1 MGLHRALE
9 HAIPFVKAWVRQ
21 SAVLIVLALLP
32 AMVQALYLRDKI
44 PWQSRV
50 ADSDFVEVITA
61 RGWGENVIWVDAR
74 PADEFER
81 DHIPGAVSLNEDRW
95 GEGFPEFMA
104 RSWSPAKKIVVYCSA
119 ASCNLAEDV
128 ARRLRE
134 EAKLPNEIRI
144 LKGGWEAWSATK

>member
-1 MGLHRALE
+1 
-9 HAIPFVKAWVRQ
+9 VKALLRQ
-21 SAVLIVLALLP
+21 SAALVALALLP
-32 AMVQALYLRDKI
+32 ALVQALYLREKI

-50 ADSDFVEVITA
+50 AESDFVEVDAA
-61 RGWGENVIWVDAR
+61 RGWNGNVLWVDAR
-74 PADEFER
+74 PTEEFER

-95 GEGFPEFMA
+95 SEMLPQFLAKDWTPE
-104 RSWSPAKKIVVYCSA
+104 KKIVVYCSA

-144 LKGGWEAWSATK
+144 LKGGWEAWVAKK